1 MKYLKYLAAIAIL
14 LGVSIV
20 SYNIGRYQNIK
31 DYEAACILSDICRNA
46 LDYDILDKPGFE
58 DLYYGVLDNLDCYDS
73 HITKE
78 ELHHNYSWCY

>member
-1 MKYLKYLAAIAIL
+1 MKSLKILAAISL
-14 LGVSIV
+14 LLVGCMV
-20 SYNIGRYQNIK
+20 SYHLGRQSRQK

-58 DLYYGVLDNLDCYDS
+58 DLYYGVLDDLDCYNT

-78 ELHHNYSWCY
+78 ELHNNYSWCY